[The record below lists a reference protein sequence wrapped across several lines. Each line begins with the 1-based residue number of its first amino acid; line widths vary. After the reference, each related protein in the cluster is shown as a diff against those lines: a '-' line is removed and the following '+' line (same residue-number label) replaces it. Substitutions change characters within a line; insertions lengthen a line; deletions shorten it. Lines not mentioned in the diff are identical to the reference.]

1 MELIFKE
8 ITEKEIAG
16 VLEMMAEFN
25 AIDHYPFDVEKTNK
39 NLLHLVLNDSLGK
52 GWMLEADLHVCGYVI
67 LTYGYSFE
75 HNGKDGLID
84 ELYLKSEFR
93 GQGLGKQT
101 MEFIEKEAF
110 RLGVNV
116 LHLEVEPHNIGG
128 TELYRKN
135 GYKDAGRI
143 LLSKKIV
150 KS

>member
-1 MELIFKE
+1 MELTFKK
-8 ITEKEIAG
+8 ITENEIYV

-25 AIDHYPFDVEKTNK
+25 AIDHYPFDVEKSNR
-39 NLLHLVLNDSLGK
+39 NLLHLVLNESLGK
-52 GWMLEADLHVCGYVI
+52 GWILEADRHVCGYVI
-67 LTYGYSFE
+67 LTYGFSFE

-93 GQGLGKQT
+93 RQGLGKKT
-101 MEFIEKEAF
+101 MEFIEQEAF

-116 LHLEVEPHNIGG
+116 VHLEVEPHNKGG
-128 TELYRKN
+128 TELYSKN

-150 KS
+150 Q